1 MKEIENKTQG
11 KKVDKL
17 FLTIILLLTGIG
29 LVFFISASLG
39 VLAKSE
45 SKFYNILFT
54 QLAVGLIGG
63 MIALYITSRIN
74 YKVWRRYAF
83 FFLLA
88 TLGLAL
94 LVFVPSLGLTHGGAT
109 RWVSLGFISFQPA
122 EFLKIAFIIYFASW
136 LSAVREKAD
145 SFKHGLLP
153 FFILMGVIA
162 IVLLKQPDTKSL
174 ILMFVTGCAMYFM
187 TGVSWKKILLIG
199 GVSIAGFAILA
210 FSTPYLRDR
219 VKTFMNPDHDPR
231 GSSYQLKQALIAV
244 GSGGI
249 TGKGIG
255 QSVQK
260 FSYLPEPQGDSIFAV
275 ISEETGFVG
284 ALVVIIL
291 YAAFAMRGLRIAAR
305 APDAFG
311 RLLAVGLVII
321 LTAQSF
327 LNIASITGLFPLTGV
342 PLVFM
347 SQGGTSLLISL
358 AAAGMIL
365 NISRFQKKRNA

>member
-1 MKEIENKTQG
+1 MKEVDG

-29 LVFFISASLG
+29 LIFFISASLG

-45 SKFYNILFT
+45 TKFYNILFT
-54 QLAVGLIGG
+54 QLAVGLVGG
-63 MIALYITSRIN
+63 LIAFYITSRIN
-74 YKVWRRYAF
+74 YKFWRRYAF

-88 TLGLAL
+88 ALGISL
-94 LVFVPSLGLTHGGAT
+94 LVFVPSLGLEHGGAT
-109 RWVSLGFISFQPA
+109 RWVTFGFISFQPA
-122 EFLKIAFIIYFASW
+122 EFLKIAFIIYIAAWFS
-136 LSAVREKAD
+136 SVKEKAD
-145 SFKHGLLP
+145 TFTHGLLP
-153 FFILMGVIA
+153 LI
-162 IVLLKQPDTKSL
+162 IVLGIIAAVLLRQPDTKSL
-174 ILMFVTGCAMYFM
+174 ILMLVSGCAIYFM
-187 TGVSWKKILLIG
+187 TGVSLKRILIVG
-199 GVSIAGFAILA
+199 GIAIVGFAILA
-210 FSTPYLRDR
+210 ASTPYLRAR
-219 VKTFMNPDHDPR
+219 VSTFLNPNSDPR

-244 GSGGI
+244 GSGGV

-284 ALVVIIL
+284 AIIVIVL
-291 YAAFAMRGLRIAAR
+291 YAAFAMRGLRIASR
-305 APDAFG
+305 APDSFG
-311 RLLAVGLVII
+311 RLLAVGLVTLI
-321 LTAQSF
+321 TTQSF

-365 NISRFQKKRNA
+365 NISRFQKKRNG

>member
-1 MKEIENKTQG
+1 MKETTAG

-17 FLTIILLLTGIG
+17 LLSIILLLTGIG
-29 LVFFISASLG
+29 LIFFISASLG
-39 VLAKSE
+39 VLARSE
-45 SKFYNILFT
+45 TKFYNILFS
-54 QLAVGLIGG
+54 QLAVGLVGG
-63 MIALYITSRIN
+63 MIAFYLTSRIN

-88 TLGLAL
+88 SLVLSV
-94 LVFVPSLGLTHGGAT
+94 LVFVPGLGFEHGGAT
-109 RWVSLGFISFQPA
+109 RWISLGFISFQPA
-122 EFLKIAFIIYFASW
+122 ELLKVAFIIYFASW

-145 SFKHGLLP
+145 SFKYGLLP
-153 FFILMGVIA
+153 FIILMGVIA
-162 IVLLKQPDTKSL
+162 VILLRQPDTKSL
-174 ILMFVTGCAMYFM
+174 ILMFVAGSSMFFL
-187 TGVSWKKILLIG
+187 TGVSLKKVAIIG
-199 GVSIAGFAILA
+199 SVAIAGFALLA
-210 FSTPYLRDR
+210 FTTPYLRDR

-249 TGKGIG
+249 SGRGIG

-260 FSYLPEPQGDSIFAV
+260 FNYLPEPQGDSIFAV

-284 ALVVIIL
+284 SLVVILL
-291 YAAFAMRGLRIAAR
+291 YAAFAMRGLRVAAR

-311 RLLAVGLVII
+311 RLLATGII
-321 LTAQSF
+321 ILLTAQSF
-327 LNIASITGLFPLTGV
+327 LNIASILGLFPLTGV

-358 AAAGMIL
+358 AAVGMVL
-365 NISRFQKKRNA
+365 NISRFQKKRTV